1 MFIDILLEK
10 NPELIDRTFDLHQ
23 AGILEPDT
31 YVIDMDVLKENAKL
45 ILDSANKKDI
55 ELYFMLKQ
63 IGRNPYIAQTLIDM
77 GYKGAVV
84 VDFREAEIMMDNK
97 VPLGNVGHLVQTPKH
112 LLKKIISYGVDVMTV
127 FTVEKLLE
135 INNAANELGV
145 IQDIIIKVA
154 GEYDLF
160 YSGQEAGIELKDLES
175 FLTEAKSMNNIRI
188 VGTTSFPCFLY
199 DYNEAKIKPTE
210 NLSTVLRSKEILEEN
225 GIKVSQ
231 VNLPSTTSV
240 ETLELLAAFGGT
252 HGEPGHGFTGTTP
265 AHAHKNMIEK
275 PAVLYLS
282 EISHNFRGKA
292 YCYGG
297 GHYRRSHVKDALVKS
312 PKQDSVSRYK
322 VKPVSDES
330 IDYYFELDSEAYVSA
345 SVIMAFRFQI
355 FVTRSKVALIEKQE
369 ENTRIIGIYDSLG
382 RRIS

>member
-1 MFIDILLEK
+1 M
-10 NPELIDRTFDLHQ
+10 
-23 AGILEPDT
+23 
-31 YVIDMDVLKENAKL
+31 
-45 ILDSANKKDI
+45 
-55 ELYFMLKQ
+55 
-63 IGRNPYIAQTLIDM
+63 
-77 GYKGAVV
+77 
-84 VDFREAEIMMDNK
+84 
-97 VPLGNVGHLVQTPKH
+97 
-112 LLKKIISYGVDVMTV
+112 
-127 FTVEKLLE
+127 
-135 INNAANELGV
+135 
-145 IQDIIIKVA
+145 
-154 GEYDLF
+154 
-160 YSGQEAGIELKDLES
+160 
-175 FLTEAKSMNNIRI
+175 
-188 VGTTSFPCFLY
+188 
-199 DYNEAKIKPTE
+199 
-210 NLSTVLRSKEILEEN
+210 
-225 GIKVSQ
+225 
-231 VNLPSTTSV
+231 
-240 ETLELLAAFGGT
+240 AAFGGT